1 MTTESSSGST
11 LGGQRHFNITHHL
24 LHVIRLTLSWE
35 MILNVFLCILMSPMQ
50 IERLVTLKAV
60 HTRGA
65 SLVNSVAE
73 LEAAQQGIK
82 AELAVLRS
90 AVQQVRSGR
99 SRLALLLYLLH
110 PTLSF

>member
-1 MTTESSSGST
+1 MMTTESSNSST
-11 LGGQRHFNITHHL
+11 LHGQRHFNITDHL
-24 LHVIRLTLSWE
+24 LHVAQLILSRQ
-35 MILNVFLCILMSPMQ
+35 MLLNVFSVYYVLQ
-50 IERLVTLKAV
+50 IDRLVTLKAV

-90 AVQQVRSGR
+90 AVQQVHSGH
-99 SRLALLLYLLH
+99 SHLALLLSLLH
-110 PTLSF
+110 PILSF